1 MMNNLKELTKDIH
14 RKAESRPWAKLMLSG
29 DMEPIHY
36 GTYLWNQLAIYTA
49 LENRALEKR
58 VLDEWTAKR
67 IRRMHYIHD
76 DLNYYPSVQK
86 RFPSTFAYEKHVSK
100 IQADQIW
107 AHIYVR
113 HFGDMFGGQMIK
125 KKLPMPKPWMEK
137 MPPSEYINPGH
148 MYYFFEDRGELI
160 TKIRSNLKDSML
172 EECNYVF
179 QSAINLF
186 TDLENHFDV
195 Q

>member
-67 IRRMHYIHD
+67 IRRMHYIYD

-86 RFPSTFAYEKHVSK
+86 RFPSTHAYEKYVSK
-100 IQADQIW
+100 IQSDEIW

-125 KKLPMPKPWMEK
+125 KKLPKPKPWMEK
-137 MPPSEYINPGH
+137 MPPSEYANPGH
-148 MYYFFEDRGELI
+148 MYYFFEDRAELI